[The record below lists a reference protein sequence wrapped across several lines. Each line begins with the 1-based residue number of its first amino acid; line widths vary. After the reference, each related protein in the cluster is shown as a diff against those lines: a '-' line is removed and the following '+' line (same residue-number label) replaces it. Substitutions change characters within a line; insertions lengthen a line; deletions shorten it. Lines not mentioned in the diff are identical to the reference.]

1 MAAGAK
7 WFLRMVRPLLPRSC
21 CCLALTLFLIPRKEA
36 NPMTSSLKG
45 ASGAAPG
52 WVAHQACFHWPL

>member
-45 ASGAAPG
+45 ASGAALC
-52 WVAHQACFHWPL
+52 WAE